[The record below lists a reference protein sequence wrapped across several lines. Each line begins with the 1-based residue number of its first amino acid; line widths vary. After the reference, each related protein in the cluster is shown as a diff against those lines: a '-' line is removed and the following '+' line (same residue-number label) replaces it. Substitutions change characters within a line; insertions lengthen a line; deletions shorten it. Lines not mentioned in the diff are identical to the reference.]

1 MSSAACVP
9 THRAGSR
16 STPGPAPVITATA
29 AETGGHAD
37 WAVRMG
43 TDSAGVARGVI
54 PADDVPDGTGC
65 DLTGPAEAL
74 YLLLWNR
81 GGTEGL
87 EISGDPRGLGVW
99 REQVSVRWS

>member
-1 MSSAACVP
+1 MPRLRAEGPLLARAAE
-9 THRAGSR
+9 RAG
-16 STPGPAPVITATA
+16 
-29 AETGGHAD
+29 TGEQAD

-43 TDSAGVARGVI
+43 TDAAGMARGVI
-54 PADDVPDGTGC
+54 PADDVPDGTAC